1 VGFIKI
7 IVCAPHL
14 LIQMSVLI
22 NRKKREPSAAIVN
35 RREFI
40 LSSCA
45 FCGATA
51 LGVSMLESCKKS
63 SVASPQNV
71 NFTLDLSS
79 SSNAVLNTKGGS
91 VIQDNVVV
99 ICTGP
104 SVFVALSAICTH
116 AGCTVS
122 YSSSRNEL
130 ICPCHGGIYSIS
142 GSVVSGPPPS
152 GLATYK
158 TSLNGKILT
167 VT

>member
-1 VGFIKI
+1 LGITPPFNINI
-7 IVCAPHL
+7 RIVVDKGYL
-14 LIQMSVLI
+14 
-22 NRKKREPSAAIVN
+22 NAIMN

-40 LSSCA
+40 ASTCA
-45 FCGATA
+45 FCGAA
-51 LGVSMLESCKKS
+51 VLGVSLLESCKKS
-63 SVASPQNV
+63 GVASPQNV

-99 ICTGP
+99 ICTAP

-116 AGCTVS
+116 AGCTVA
-122 YSSSRNEL
+122 YNSSRNEL
-130 ICPCHGGIYSIS
+130 ICPCHGGTYSIS

-152 GLATYK
+152 GLTSYK
-158 TSLNGKILT
+158 TSLNGKTLT